1 MKAITVKQLDKKDE
15 EVAGDLISLGMSRPV
30 ARTLTYLLNVDE
42 ATSSELEKGTGL
54 RQPEVSIAVKQ
65 LKEWDW
71 IKERERKK
79 PGKGRPYKVFSLK
92 IGFYKIVAQ
101 LENQR
106 KTVAAEI
113 QLKIERLKDIT
124 RS

>member
-1 MKAITVKQLDKKDE
+1 MKTIAVKQLDKKDE
-15 EVAGDLISLGMSRPV
+15 EIADYFISLGMSRPV
-30 ARTLTYLLNVDE
+30 ARTIAYLLHVDE

-54 RQPEVSIAVKQ
+54 RQPEISIAAKQ

-71 IKERERKK
+71 IKEREKKK

-92 IGFYKIVAQ
+92 IGFNKVIGKLEKQHENVAY
-101 LENQR
+101 
-106 KTVAAEI
+106 EI
-113 QLKIERLKDIT
+113 ESKIERLKDIT